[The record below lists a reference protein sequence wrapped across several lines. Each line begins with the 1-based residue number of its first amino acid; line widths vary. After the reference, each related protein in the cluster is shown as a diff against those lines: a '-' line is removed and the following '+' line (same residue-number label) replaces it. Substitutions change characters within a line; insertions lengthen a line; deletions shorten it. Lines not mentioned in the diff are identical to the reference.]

1 MPLWEVPRR
10 VCESDCTSYA
20 ASGSLFLKTSIFLR
34 KDAVVFL
41 QQAEGFEEA
50 VQTVSGMC
58 GGEENGGGMKYLDI
72 EGLGIR
78 MFELQEYQLA
88 MEALKKGE
96 ISKAMFQI
104 SQ

>member
-1 MPLWEVPRR
+1 MINLHLSCYFRICPE
-10 VCESDCTSYA
+10 E
-20 ASGSLFLKTSIFLR
+20 IFR
-34 KDAVVFL
+34 KEL
-41 QQAEGFEEA
+41 TIMGTLINPNTFEEA

-78 MFELQEYQLA
+78 MFELQDYQLA

>member
-1 MPLWEVPRR
+1 MGTLINPN
-10 VCESDCTSYA
+10 T
-20 ASGSLFLKTSIFLR
+20 
-34 KDAVVFL
+34 
-41 QQAEGFEEA
+41 FEEA

-58 GGEENGGGMKYLDI
+58 GGDGNGTGMKYLDI
-72 EGLGIR
+72 EALGIQ
-78 MFELQEYQLA
+78 MYDLEDYKSA